1 LSETSFPSNPEPDGL
16 LTSEF
21 SANVHGEFSWAHSLD
36 VAIETAV
43 LHDAVLEE
51 APPDSIVSGVSLAEL
66 AWFYDREQLFASGR
80 SPAKSPAPQSAVDK
94 LLATWP

>member
-1 LSETSFPSNPEPDGL
+1 MSETSFPSNPEPDGL

-66 AWFYDREQLFASGR
+66 AWFYDREQQSSRPSAN
-80 SPAKSPAPQSAVDK
+80 SPVPQSAVDK
-94 LLATWP
+94 LLSTWP